1 MSGRSRHGA
10 SVTRAVAQFAVT
22 GTAAVAVLGL
32 VGVQILQRTGRSE
45 AIRDAKHETSLA
57 GLGIVAPQ
65 LSDGVLAGRPAALA
79 ALDATVRRHVLHAPV
94 VRVKIWDATG
104 RILYSDEPR
113 LIGSTYRLGAEE
125 LAALRSG
132 GTDAEVTDL
141 TRPENRF
148 ERPQRKLLEVYQ
160 GVRTRS
166 GRRVLFEDYLAY
178 SSVAASGRRLW
189 SAFAPALLLTL
200 VALGLAQIPLA
211 WSLARRVRR
220 GAYRALEASELE
232 RRRVARDLH
241 DGVVQNL
248 AGVSYSLAAATR
260 RIDGE
265 AAVMVERAA
274 EDTRDSIRELR
285 TLLVDIYPPALQQSG
300 LPAALADLASTLR
313 ARDIAV
319 DLDVDGPLDVG
330 PEQERLL
337 YRAAQEAL
345 RNVARHADA
354 EHVRVRAGR
363 VNGHATLRV
372 EDDGRGFA
380 PGDDEEGRRHFGLR
394 MLADLAADAGGAL
407 TIDSEPGAGTRVR
420 MEIPAR

>member
-1 MSGRSRHGA
+1 
-10 SVTRAVAQFAVT
+10 
-22 GTAAVAVLGL
+22 
-32 VGVQILQRTGRSE
+32 
-45 AIRDAKHETSLA
+45 
-57 GLGIVAPQ
+57 
-65 LSDGVLAGRPAALA
+65 
-79 ALDATVRRHVLHAPV
+79 
-94 VRVKIWDATG
+94 
-104 RILYSDEPR
+104 
-113 LIGSTYRLGAEE
+113 
-125 LAALRSG
+125 
-132 GTDAEVTDL
+132 
-141 TRPENRF
+141 
-148 ERPQRKLLEVYQ
+148 
-160 GVRTRS
+160 
-166 GRRVLFEDYLAY
+166 
-178 SSVAASGRRLW
+178 VAASGQRLW

-200 VALGLAQIPLA
+200 IALGVAQIPLA

-248 AGVSYSLAAATR
+248 AGVSYSLAAAAG

-265 AAVMVERAA
+265 PAAMVDKAA
-274 EDTRDSIRELR
+274 EETRECIRELR

-319 DLDVDGPLDVG
+319 DLDVDSSLDVG

-345 RNVARHADA
+345 RNVARHSDA
-354 EHVRVRAGR
+354 EHVNVHAGR

-380 PGDDEEGRRHFGLR
+380 PGEGEERRRHFGLR
-394 MLADLAADAGGAL
+394 MLADLAADAGGEL
-407 TIDSEPGAGTRVR
+407 TIHSEPGAGTRVR

>member
-1 MSGRSRHGA
+1 
-10 SVTRAVAQFAVT
+10 VTRAVTQFAVT

-45 AIRDAKHETSLA
+45 AIRDAKHETQLA

-65 LSDGVLAGRPAALA
+65 LTDGVLAGRPAALA
-79 ALDATVRRHVLHAPV
+79 ELNVTVRREVLRAPV
-94 VRVKIWDATG
+94 VRVKIWDASG

-113 LIGSTYRLGAEE
+113 LIGSRYLLRDDE
-125 LAALRSG
+125 LAALRDG
-132 GTDAEVTDL
+132 GTDAEITDL
-141 TRPENRF
+141 SRPENRF

-160 GVRTRS
+160 GVRTPG

-200 VALGLAQIPLA
+200 VALALAQIPLA

-248 AGVSYSLAAATR
+248 AGVSYSLAAAAG

-265 AAVMVERAA
+265 PAAIVSEAA
-274 EDTRDSIRELR
+274 EETRECIRELR
-285 TLLVDIYPPALQQSG
+285 TLLVDIYPPTLQQSG

-313 ARDIAV
+313 ARDVAV
-319 DLDVDGPLDVG
+319 DLDVESHLDVG

-354 EHVRVRAGR
+354 GHVKVHAGR

-380 PGDDEEGRRHFGLR
+380 PGDDEERRRHFGLR
-394 MLADLAADAGGAL
+394 MLADLAADAGGEL
-407 TIDSEPGAGTRVR
+407 TIHSEPGAGTRVR